1 MAIDYDAVTALMRK
15 VAAAEIL
22 PRFRKLAA
30 ADVRQKDHPAD
41 LVTVADIEAE
51 RALGAGLT
59 ALLPGSR
66 VVGEEAA
73 ARDPGL
79 LALLGGADP
88 VWLIDP
94 VDGTQNFVDGL
105 ERFAVIIGLCE
116 GGRTL
121 AGWILD
127 PIGGSVVW
135 AGVGAGAWLDD
146 GAAGR
151 APLSVVREKPLDDLR
166 GCLDYRS
173 AKRLRAARE
182 AGLLPCPS
190 LVQRQRC
197 TGHEYLDLAMARIDF
212 AHYRRLKPWDHAA
225 GVLIHAEAGGFSRLR
240 GSGRPYRAEP
250 AIIEEPL
257 LLAPD
262 ENAWRGLDDLL
273 R

>member
-22 PRFRKLAA
+22 PRFRKLAP
-30 ADVRQKDHPAD
+30 ADVREKDHPAD

-51 RALGAGLT
+51 RALGAGLA

-66 VVGEEAA
+66 VLGEEAA
-73 ARDPGL
+73 AHDPGL
-79 LALLGGADP
+79 LALLGGEDP

-94 VDGTQNFVDGL
+94 VDGTQNFVDGVA
-105 ERFAVIIGLCE
+105 RFAVIIGLCE
-116 GGRTL
+116 GGLTV

-127 PIGGSVVW
+127 PIEGSVVW
-135 AGVGAGAWLDD
+135 AGIGAGAWLES
-146 GAAGR
+146 AAGR
-151 APLSVVREKPLDDLR
+151 QPLSVVRGKPVEDLK

-173 AKRLRAARE
+173 AKRLKGARE
-182 AGLLPCPS
+182 AGLSPCPA
-190 LVQRQRC
+190 LLHRQRC
-197 TGHEYLDLAMARIDF
+197 TGHEYLDLATARIDF
-212 AHYRRLKPWDHAA
+212 AQYRRLKPWDHAA

-240 GSGRPYRAEP
+240 GSGAAYKPDP
-250 AIIEEPL
+250 AIIEATL

-262 ENAWRGLDDLL
+262 EAAWQKLDALL

>member
-1 MAIDYDAVTALMRK
+1 MAIDYDAVTALMRE

-22 PRFRKLAA
+22 PRFRKLAP
-30 ADVRQKDHPAD
+30 ADVRQKEHPAD

-59 ALLPGSR
+59 TLLPGSR
-66 VVGEEAA
+66 VLGEEAA

-79 LALLGGADP
+79 LALLGSVDP

-94 VDGTQNFVDGL
+94 VDGTQNFVEGV

-116 GGRTL
+116 SGRTV
-121 AGWILD
+121 AGWVLD

-135 AGVGAGAWLDD
+135 AGIGTGAWLE

-151 APLSVVREKPLDDLR
+151 EPLSVVREKPLSELK

-173 AKRLRAARE
+173 AKRLKAARE
-182 AGLLPCPS
+182 AGLSPSPS
-190 LVQRQRC
+190 LLHRQRC
-197 TGHEYLDLAMARIDF
+197 TGHEYIDLAMQRIDF
-212 AHYRRLKPWDHAA
+212 AQYRRLKPWDHAA

-240 GSGRPYRAEP
+240 GTARPYRPDP

-262 ENAWRGLDDLL
+262 ECAWQALDDVV

>member
-1 MAIDYDAVTALMRK
+1 MAIDYDAVTALMRE
-15 VAAAEIL
+15 VSAAEIL
-22 PRFRKLAA
+22 PRFRKLAP
-30 ADVRQKDHPAD
+30 ADIREKDHPAD

-66 VVGEEAA
+66 LLGEEAA

-79 LALLGGADP
+79 LALLGGAEP
-88 VWLIDP
+88 VWVIDP
-94 VDGTQNFVDGL
+94 VDGTQNFVDGV
-105 ERFAVIIGLCE
+105 ERFAVIVALCE
-116 GGRTL
+116 GGRTV

-135 AGVGAGAWLDD
+135 AGIGAGAWLE

-151 APLSVVREKPLDDLR
+151 APLAVVRGRPVSELK

-173 AKRLRAARE
+173 AKQLKAARE
-182 AGLLPCPS
+182 TGRSPTPALLH
-190 LVQRQRC
+190 RQRC
-197 TGHEYLDLAMARIDF
+197 TGHEYIDLATQRIDF
-212 AHYRRLKPWDHAA
+212 AQYRRLKPWDHAA

-240 GSGRPYRAEP
+240 GTGQPYRPEP
-250 AIIEEPL
+250 AIVEQPL

-262 ENAWRGLDDLL
+262 ENAWQALDSLL